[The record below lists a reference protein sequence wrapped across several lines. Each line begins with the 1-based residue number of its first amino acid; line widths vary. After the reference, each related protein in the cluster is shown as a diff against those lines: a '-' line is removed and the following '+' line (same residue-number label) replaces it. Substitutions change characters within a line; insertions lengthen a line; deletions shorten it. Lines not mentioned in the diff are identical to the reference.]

1 MIEKIH
7 PTTIRCLQILRN
19 KPKDKIFRDSHH
31 IFGVVIVND
40 KDFPERNGI
49 IIYGPNN
56 AENCQAFILGMKEIM
71 HRKEE
76 DEMIVQWVNIRQ
88 MLKQLEYQ
96 EVMGLT

>member
-1 MIEKIH
+1 M
-7 PTTIRCLQILRN
+7 
-19 KPKDKIFRDSHH
+19 
-31 IFGVVIVND
+31 
-40 KDFPERNGI
+40 

-56 AENCQAFILGMKEIM
+56 PENCQAFILGMKEIM
-71 HRKEE
+71 HQKKE